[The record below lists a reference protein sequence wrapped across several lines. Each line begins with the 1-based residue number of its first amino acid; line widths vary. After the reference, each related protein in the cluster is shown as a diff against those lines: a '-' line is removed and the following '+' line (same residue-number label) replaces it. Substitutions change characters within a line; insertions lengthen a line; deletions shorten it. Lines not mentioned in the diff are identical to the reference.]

1 MRSAKSVAW
10 SKLNVVGV
18 NIFFFLPRCMVS
30 WTRGEEFHSL
40 NATAI
45 SCERSQW
52 LSRDIWVD
60 LPEPSMP
67 STTISFPLKRLG
79 TKREAGGGLP
89 CVGEEPRLLIGKTL
103 SAERL
108 GAPVFGFLG
117 GHLCG
122 QRRHSHSL
130 CNVNRKPLNAHLGQ
144 GLLFRSRWPF
154 LVDLLSAYSKD
165 ILSI

>member
-79 TKREAGGGLP
+79 TNREAMGELS
-89 CVGEEPRLLIGKTL
+89 CVGEGPRLFIGKTL

-108 GAPVFGFLG
+108 GANVLG
-117 GHLCG
+117 VLSGHLRVRH
-122 QRRHSHSL
+122 QHSHSL
-130 CNVNRKPLNAHLGQ
+130 CSIDRKPLNAHLGQ
-144 GLLFRSRWPF
+144 GLLFRSRQS
-154 LVDLLSAYSKD
+154 LVADLPSAYSKD
-165 ILSI
+165 IPDI